1 MKAEQRGRKKW
12 EEERGEELRSRCLMF
27 VSRGPGAAAAAA
39 AAAAG
44 EGRSHGAASA

>member
-39 AAAAG
+39 AG